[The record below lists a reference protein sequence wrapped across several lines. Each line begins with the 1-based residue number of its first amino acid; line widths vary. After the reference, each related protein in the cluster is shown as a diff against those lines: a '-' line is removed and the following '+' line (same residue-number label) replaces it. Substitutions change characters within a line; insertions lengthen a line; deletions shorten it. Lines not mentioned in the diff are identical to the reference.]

1 MVRTDQPLVER
12 MALVFHD
19 WFATSERRRLQSSSR

>member
-19 WFATSERRRLQSSSR
+19 WFATSMAASPNSSR